1 MSRAAREFESAP
13 ERGSTSSS
21 GRSVSSSLRDRLTDG
36 AYPVTRFHDRDG
48 HGWYVG
54 RLGVWG
60 LVAGE
65 THTWPMSWEMYSQRT
80 GIGLVDLLF
89 ACDRDRA
96 DFVHDIG
103 L

>member
-1 MSRAAREFESAP
+1 MSRAARDSAS
-13 ERGSTSSS
+13 RSASGSTSTS
-21 GRSVSSSLRDRLTDG
+21 GRSVSSSLRDGLTDG

-48 HGWYVG
+48 HGWYIG

-60 LVAGE
+60 LIAGE
-65 THTWPMSWEMYSQRT
+65 PLTWPLSWEMYSQRT
-80 GIGLVDLLF
+80 GIGLVDLSF